1 MDSANYKQY
10 CTSSSND
17 SSSQPKSNFFD
28 FQRSF
33 SNMVRV
39 PFCHST
45 AFRPASPTL
54 GLPRIPTDSGICDRM
69 FNCHLTESW
78 TGYMNQQ
85 INLPIHQISNDI
97 PILNSYVPM
106 RLPIELQTTTSGVS
120 KGSAHHLSSFPNNEY
135 LKNVY
140 YANHLKSV
148 DMRSMIHP
156 QQQLLQDGFS
166 RLAELNYEPLSDNRQ
181 FDNSSMM
188 TPAADKIA
196 HAYQVHS
203 SIKFQDRN
211 KKLDFKANFR
221 DENRKANGC
230 FHREESKS
238 LSTAGPPK
246 KKWIRHY
253 MTGNSQANLY
263 T

>member
-1 MDSANYKQY
+1 MDGTNYNQY
-10 CTSSSND
+10 CTTSSND
-17 SSSQPKSNFFD
+17 SSSRLKSNRFD
-28 FQRSF
+28 SQRSY

-39 PFCHST
+39 PFYQST
-45 AFRPASPTL
+45 AFRPASLAL
-54 GLPRIPTDSGICDRM
+54 GLHRISTDSGICDRM
-69 FNCHLTESW
+69 FNCHLTDTW

-85 INLPIHQISNDI
+85 INLPITQISNDI

-106 RLPIELQTTTSGVS
+106 RMPIELQTTTNGVS
-120 KGSAHHLSSFPNNEY
+120 KGPAHHLSAFPNDEY

-140 YANHLKSV
+140 CANHLKSD

-166 RLAELNYEPLSDNRQ
+166 RLAELNYEPQSDNRQ
-181 FDNSSMM
+181 YDTSLMT
-188 TPAADKIA
+188 TPAAEKIA
-196 HAYQVHS
+196 HADQVHS
-203 SIKFQDRN
+203 RIKFQDRN
-211 KKLDFKANFR
+211 KKLDFKVNFR

-230 FHREESKS
+230 FHREVSKS